1 MNDLLLFVS
10 GPLPGRALPAT
21 YDPWLVVLSYIVAAL
36 AAYTAIDLAG
46 RVRESRAEPR
56 RAAAWLTGG
65 AFAMGAGIWS
75 MHFVAMLAYQLPI
88 PVRYEPWTTLAS
100 MIAAIVTSGFALYIV
115 TRGTLSWRRLLIGGA
130 VMGRESASCTTQ
142 AWPPCGSMRW

>member
-1 MNDLLLFVS
+1 MNDLLLFVT

-21 YDPWLVVLSYIVAAL
+21 YDVGLVVLSYIVASL

-46 RVRESRAEPR
+46 RVSEFRAEPR
-56 RAAAWLTGG
+56 RAAAWLTCG

-75 MHFVAMLAYQLPI
+75 MHFVAMLAYKLPV

-100 MIAAIVTSGFALYIV
+100 MAAVLRCHPTCWGKIPWRLRSGIISRLWFSERRSTPRAP
-115 TRGTLSWRRLLIGGA
+115 RSWG
-130 VMGRESASCTTQ
+130 
-142 AWPPCGSMRW
+142 